1 MHIYHCNP
9 ERVRHAGPPHG
20 CAWACHPPCPAV
32 RGCFTACKR
41 DALTGAPLAGAIYGL
56 YQSGRAVQSVVSDVW
71 GRLPFTNLAPGGY
84 ALLELRAPEGYRPD
98 TSEHMVTVDVSGRAT
113 VDGSPAE
120 GYALYNQPLA
130 RLAFPKRDEGIGRP
144 VAGAVFQLSN
154 GQGAV
159 SDPYGKVDFGAVP
172 PGSHTLRETAPA
184 EGYLPNPRTYTVTVS
199 AEGEIRIDGEALE
212 AFSITNRRTSP
223 GNL

>member
-84 ALLELRAPEGYRPD
+84 APSGGRRCFSALQRAGRGFRPVRQGGFWGGAPGQPYAAGD
-98 TSEHMVTVDVSGRAT
+98 RARGGLFAKPADVYG
-113 VDGSPAE
+113 D
-120 GYALYNQPLA
+120 
-130 RLAFPKRDEGIGRP
+130 GIGGGRDP
-144 VAGAVFQLSN
+144 HRRRGARGVFDHQP
-154 GQGAV
+154 A
-159 SDPYGKVDFGAVP
+159 DVP
-172 PGSHTLRETAPA
+172 G
-184 EGYLPNPRTYTVTVS
+184 
-199 AEGEIRIDGEALE
+199 
-212 AFSITNRRTSP
+212 
-223 GNL
+223 